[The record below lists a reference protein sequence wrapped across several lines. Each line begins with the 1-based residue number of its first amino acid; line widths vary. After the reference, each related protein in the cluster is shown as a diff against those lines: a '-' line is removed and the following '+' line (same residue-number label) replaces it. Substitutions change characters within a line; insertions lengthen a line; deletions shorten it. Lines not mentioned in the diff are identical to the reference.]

1 VIHSDRLVGISLG
14 KIMLKPGDIA
24 IVSGARTPFGRYCGK
39 LKDFTAQEL
48 GAIAAK
54 GAMER
59 ASVDPKEVDHA
70 VFGNAQQTSGDALYG
85 ARHVGLRAGLP
96 IEVPALTVNRLCGS
110 GMQAIVNAAQLV
122 QLDEAKVVLAGG
134 MEAMSQAP
142 FVIRGRDGFT
152 LAPGGKLE
160 DSLMVALLDSYCGL
174 YMANTAELYGEEQG
188 ITRQA
193 QDEFALR
200 SQKCAE
206 DAYKAGRL
214 QEELVPVPLRN
225 HKGEATGESLT
236 EDDHRRPQT
245 TLEGLGKLKAA
256 FGKNGTVTAGNASG
270 IVDGAAAVVVM
281 SMEEAR
287 KRNLMPLGRI
297 VSWGIAGVEPKL
309 MGRGPVPASKIALQ
323 KAGMSLEY
331 MDLIEVNEAFAA
343 QYLAVEKELGLDREK
358 VNVNGGAIALGH
370 PLGATGTRLVITLLY
385 ELRRRKK
392 KYGLATACIGGGQG
406 IAMIVETLLNF

>member
-1 VIHSDRLVGISLG
+1 
-14 KIMLKPGDIA
+14 MLKPGDIA

-59 ASVDPKEVDHA
+59 AGINAKEVDHA

-85 ARHVGLRAGLP
+85 ARHVGWRAGLP
-96 IEVPALTVNRLCGS
+96 IETPALTVNRLGGS
-110 GMQAIVNAAQLV
+110 GMQAIVNAAQMI

-160 DSLMVALLDSYCGL
+160 DSLMVALLDTYCGL

-200 SQKCAE
+200 SQQRA
-206 DAYKAGRL
+206 DAAYKEGRI

-245 TLEGLGKLKAA
+245 TMEGLGKLRPA
-256 FGKNGTVTAGNASG
+256 FGQSSGKPGTVTAGNASG
-270 IVDGAAAVVVM
+270 IVDGAAAVVLM
-281 SMEEAR
+281 SMDEAR
-287 KRNLMPLGRI
+287 KRNLLPLGRI
-297 VSWGIAGVEPKL
+297 VSWGIAGVEPKV
-309 MGRGPVPASKIALQ
+309 MGRGPVPATKIALQ
-323 KAGMSLEY
+323 KAGLSLDY
-331 MDLIEVNEAFAA
+331 LDLMEVNEAFAA

-385 ELRRRKK
+385 ELRRRKR

>member
-1 VIHSDRLVGISLG
+1 
-14 KIMLKPGDIA
+14 MLKPGDVA
-24 IVSGARTPFGRYCGK
+24 IMSGARTPFGRYCGK

-54 GAMER
+54 GAIER
-59 ASVDPKEVDHA
+59 SKLNAEEFAHVI
-70 VFGNAQQTSGDALYG
+70 FGNAQQTSGDALYG

-96 IEVPALTVNRLCGS
+96 IEIPALTVNRLCGS
-110 GMQAIVNAAQLV
+110 GMQSIVNAAQMI
-122 QLDEAKVVLAGG
+122 QLGEATTVLAGG

-142 FVIRGRDGFT
+142 FSIRGRDGFA

-160 DSLMVALLDSYCGL
+160 DSLMVALLDSYCGS
-174 YMANTAELYGEEQG
+174 YMANTAELYGSQHG

-200 SQKCAE
+200 SQKCAD
-206 DAYKAGRL
+206 DAHKAGRL
-214 QEELVPVPLRN
+214 QEEIVPVALRN
-225 HKGEATGESLT
+225 HKGEATGESLA

-245 TLEGLGKLKAA
+245 TMEGLAKLKPA

-270 IVDGAAAVVVM
+270 IVDGGAAVVLM
-281 SMEEAR
+281 SLEDAG
-287 KRNLMPLGRI
+287 KRGIQPLGRV
-297 VSWGIAGVEPKL
+297 VSWGIAGVDPKI
-309 MGRGPVPASKIALQ
+309 MGSGPVPATKIALQ
-323 KAGMSLEY
+323 KAGMTLEHI
-331 MDLIEVNEAFAA
+331 DLIEVNEAFAA
-343 QYLAVEKELGLDREK
+343 QYLAVEKQLGLDREK

-370 PLGATGTRLVITLLY
+370 PLGATGTRLVITLLN

-406 IAMIVETLLNF
+406 IAMVVENFN

>member
-1 VIHSDRLVGISLG
+1 
-14 KIMLKPGDIA
+14 MLKPGDIA

-54 GAMER
+54 GAIER
-59 ASVDPKEVDHA
+59 SGIQPTEFKHV

-96 IEVPALTVNRLCGS
+96 IDTPALTVNRLCGS
-110 GMQAIVNAAQLV
+110 GMQAIVSAAQMIQV
-122 QLDEAKVVLAGG
+122 GEANVVLAGG

-174 YMANTAELYGEEQG
+174 SMANTAELYGSEHG
-188 ITRQA
+188 ITREM

-200 SQKCAE
+200 SQQRTE
-206 DAYKAGRL
+206 SAYQAGRI
-214 QEELVPVPLRN
+214 QEELVPVALKN
-225 HKGEATGESLT
+225 AKGETTGESLA

-245 TLEGLGKLKAA
+245 TLDGLSKLRPA

-281 SMEEAR
+281 PLEEAG
-287 KRNLMPLGRI
+287 KRGIRPLGRI
-297 VSWGIAGVEPKL
+297 VSWGMAGVDPKI
-309 MGRGPVPASKIALQ
+309 MGIGPVPAVKKFLDKSRMKLDQFELVEI
-323 KAGMSLEY
+323 
-331 MDLIEVNEAFAA
+331 NEAFAA
-343 QYLAVEKELGLDREK
+343 QVLACLRELPIEGER

-370 PLGATGTRLVITLLY
+370 PIGCTGSRIVTTLVH
-385 ELRRRKK
+385 EMQKRKVR
-392 KYGLATACIGGGQG
+392 YGLATLCISGGMG
-406 IAMIVETLLNF
+406 IALGLERL

>member
-1 VIHSDRLVGISLG
+1 
-14 KIMLKPGDIA
+14 MLKPGDIA

-54 GAMER
+54 GAIER
-59 ASVDPKEVDHA
+59 AGLGADKFDHV

-96 IEVPALTVNRLCGS
+96 IETPALTVNRLCGS
-110 GMQAIVNAAQLV
+110 GMQAIVNAAQMI
-122 QLDEAKVVLAGG
+122 QLGEASRVLAGG

-142 FVIRGRDGFT
+142 FSIRGRDGFS

-160 DSLMVALLDSYCGL
+160 DSLMVALLDSYCGS
-174 YMANTAELYGEEQG
+174 YMANTAELYGSQHG
-188 ITRQA
+188 VTREM

-200 SQKCAE
+200 SQKCAD
-206 DAYKAGRL
+206 DAYKAGRI
-214 QEELVPVPLRN
+214 QEELVPVPLKTS
-225 HKGEATGESLT
+225 KGEFTGESLT

-245 TLEGLGKLKAA
+245 TMEALAKLKPA

-270 IVDGAAAVVVM
+270 IVDGGAAVVLM
-281 SMEEAR
+281 SLDEVR
-287 KRNLMPLGRI
+287 KREMDPLGRI
-297 VSWGIAGVEPKL
+297 VSWGVAGVDPKI
-309 MGRGPVPASKIALQ
+309 MGSGPVPATKIALQ
-323 KAGMSLEY
+323 KAGMTLDHI
-331 MDLIEVNEAFAA
+331 DLIEVNEAFAA
-343 QYLAVEKELGLDREK
+343 QYLAVEKQLGLDREK

-406 IAMIVETLLNF
+406 IAMIVENLN

>member
-1 VIHSDRLVGISLG
+1 
-14 KIMLKPGDIA
+14 MLKPGDIA
-24 IVSGARTPFGRYCGK
+24 IVSCARTPFGRYCGK

-59 ASVDPKEVDHA
+59 AGVDPKEFEHV

-85 ARHVGLRAGLP
+85 ARHVGLRAGLR
-96 IEVPALTVNRLCGS
+96 IETPALTVNRLCGS
-110 GMQAIVNAAQLV
+110 GMQAIVNGAHMIMT
-122 QLDEAKVVLAGG
+122 DEASVVLAGG

-174 YMANTAELYGEEQG
+174 YMANTAELYGSQHG
-188 ITRQA
+188 ITREM

-200 SQKCAE
+200 SQKCAD
-206 DAYKAGRL
+206 DAYKAGRI
-214 QEELVPVPLRN
+214 QEELVPVPLKN
-225 HKGEATGESLT
+225 SKGESTGESLT

-245 TLEGLGKLKAA
+245 TMEGLAKLRPA

-270 IVDGAAAVVVM
+270 IVDGGAAVVLM
-281 SMEEAR
+281 SLEDAG
-287 KRNLMPLGRI
+287 KRGIQPLGRI
-297 VSWGIAGVEPKL
+297 VSWGIAGVDPKI
-309 MGRGPVPASKIALQ
+309 MGSGPVPASKIALQ
-323 KAGMSLEY
+323 KAGMTLEHI
-331 MDLIEVNEAFAA
+331 DLIEVNEAFAA

-406 IAMIVETLLNF
+406 IAMLVESLQ

>member
-1 VIHSDRLVGISLG
+1 
-14 KIMLKPGDIA
+14 MLKPGDIA
-24 IVSGARTPFGRYCGK
+24 IVNGARTPFGRYCGK
-39 LKDFTAQEL
+39 LKDFSAQEL
-48 GAIAAK
+48 GSIAAK

-59 ASVDPKEVDHA
+59 AGVDPKDVDHA

-96 IEVPALTVNRLCGS
+96 IEAPGLTVNRLCGS
-110 GMQAIVNAAQLV
+110 GMQSIVNAAQMI
-122 QLDEAKVVLAGG
+122 QLGEASCVLAGG

-160 DSLMVALLDSYCGL
+160 DSLMVALLDTYCGL
-174 YMANTAELYGEEQG
+174 YMANTAELYGEQQG
-188 ITRQA
+188 INRLA
-193 QDEFALR
+193 QDEFSLR
-200 SQKCAE
+200 SQQLA
-206 DAYKAGRL
+206 DAAYKAGWI
-214 QEELVPVPLRN
+214 QEELVPVALKDR
-225 HKGEATGESLT
+225 KGELSGESLT

-245 TLEGLGKLKAA
+245 TMEGLAKLKPA
-256 FGKNGTVTAGNASG
+256 FGKTGTVTAGNASG

-281 SMEEAR
+281 SLEEAT
-287 KRNLMPLGRI
+287 KRGLTPIGRL
-297 VSWGIAGVEPKL
+297 VSWGIAGVDPKV
-309 MGRGPVPASKIALQ
+309 MGRGPVPATKIALQ
-323 KAGMSLEY
+323 KAGLTLDY
-331 MDLIEVNEAFAA
+331 IDLIEVNEAFAA

-370 PLGATGTRLVITLLY
+370 PLGATGTRLVITLLH

-406 IAMIVETLLNF
+406 IAMIVESLN

>member
-1 VIHSDRLVGISLG
+1 
-14 KIMLKPGDIA
+14 MLKPGDIA
-24 IVSGARTPFGRYCGK
+24 VVSGARTPFGRYCGK

-54 GAMER
+54 GAIER
-59 ASVDPKEVDHA
+59 AGVKPEEFDHA

-96 IEVPALTVNRLCGS
+96 IETPALTVNRLCGS
-110 GMQAIVNAAQLV
+110 GMQAIVNAAHMIMT
-122 QLDEAKVVLAGG
+122 DEATVVLAGG

-160 DSLMVALLDSYCGL
+160 DSLMVALLDSYCDL
-174 YMANTAELYGEEQG
+174 YMANTAELYGSQHG
-188 ITRQA
+188 ITREM

-200 SQKCAE
+200 SQKCAD

-214 QEELVPVPLRN
+214 QEELVPVPLKN
-225 HKGEATGESLT
+225 SKGESTGESLT

-245 TLEGLGKLKAA
+245 TMEGLAKLKPA

-270 IVDGAAAVVVM
+270 IVDGGAAVVLM
-281 SMEEAR
+281 SLEDAG
-287 KRNLMPLGRI
+287 KRGIQPLGRI
-297 VSWGIAGVEPKL
+297 VSWGIAGVDPKI
-309 MGRGPVPASKIALQ
+309 MGSGPVPASKIALQ
-323 KAGMSLEY
+323 KAGMTLEHI
-331 MDLIEVNEAFAA
+331 DLIEVNEAFAA

-406 IAMIVETLLNF
+406 IAMVVESLN